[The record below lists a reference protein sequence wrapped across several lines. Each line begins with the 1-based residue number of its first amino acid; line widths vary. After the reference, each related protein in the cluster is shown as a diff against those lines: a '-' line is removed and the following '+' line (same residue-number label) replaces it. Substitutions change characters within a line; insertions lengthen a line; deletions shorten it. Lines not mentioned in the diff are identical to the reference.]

1 MHIIQHTHTHIMAFS
16 ELAFLSLPGSTLH
29 CYTWDFIDW
38 SDRNT
43 PRWKRKLHWRKKPT
57 LFHVHSPSPRIQ
69 TFEGEYLVQQAAS
82 FLRWW
87 GLWDASLP
95 VLPSRPLLYLRTGDG
110 QVTGE
115 LTVLLA
121 VEAGQVNQ
129 DLSHSQVMSW
139 VSEGNPDSSR
149 MSQRVLLQDEMGSR
163 SLLLHSRILGHLLK
177 WSVLVLFQ
185 ICPASLWEYLLQR
198 TEIQTE
204 RERAIFQVPRC
215 QESMLHP
222 QPLIVFQEGKDP
234 VRST

>member
-1 MHIIQHTHTHIMAFS
+1 MAFS

-38 SDRNT
+38 SDRHT
-43 PRWKRKLHWRKKPT
+43 PRWKRKLHGWKKPT
-57 LFHVHSPSPRIQ
+57 LFHVHSPLPWIQ

-82 FLRWW
+82 LLRQWDL
-87 GLWDASLP
+87 GDASLP

-110 QVTGE
+110 RVTGE
-115 LTVLLA
+115 LTVPLA
-121 VEAGQVNQ
+121 IEAGQVNQ

-139 VSEGNPDSSR
+139 VSEGNPDSRR
-149 MSQRVLLQDEMGSR
+149 MSWRVLLQDEMGSR
-163 SLLLHSRILGHLLK
+163 SLLLHSRILGHHSK

-204 RERAIFQVPRC
+204 RERAIFWVPRC
-215 QESMLHP
+215 QESTLHP
-222 QPLIVFQEGKDP
+222 QPLTVFQEVKAP
-234 VRST
+234 VMSP